1 MEELV
6 EIEAVI
12 AGRRLVTLILWFV
25 IGLVGVLISSHFVVE
40 SAVVIAEFLGISNAV
55 IGLTVIAIG
64 TSLPEIATAVTAARK
79 GHGGIVVGNILGAD
93 ILNICWIAGASAM
106 VNPLVVEPR
115 VIHFSFPAMLIIVGA
130 MLVMMRTRHCLTK
143 GEGVFLLALYGVYMG
158 LIAKLFL

>member
-1 MEELV
+1 M
-6 EIEAVI
+6 
-12 AGRRLVTLILWFV
+12 FV
-25 IGLVGVLISSHFVVE
+25 IVTVPMTVYRTVRELGVEVLKLMSVE

-93 ILNICWIAGASAM
+93 ILNICWIVGASAM